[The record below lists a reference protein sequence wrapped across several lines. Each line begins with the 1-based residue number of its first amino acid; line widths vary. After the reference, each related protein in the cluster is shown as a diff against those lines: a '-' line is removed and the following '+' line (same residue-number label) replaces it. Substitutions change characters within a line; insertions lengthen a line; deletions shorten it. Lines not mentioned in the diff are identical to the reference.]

1 MTSPAATARSS
12 FRHNGRIGAGAIA
25 AFVRR
30 DFAMA
35 RSYRLAF
42 VLDACYGLL
51 QVAIYFFISR
61 TFEGAGVGGL
71 QGAPSYF
78 AFAAVGLILGL
89 VVDAASEGIAYRI
102 REEQLS
108 GSLEAL
114 VTQPVRELELCLGM
128 VGYPFLFAMARAV
141 VYLVIAAMW
150 MDLDLGRTSFVGL
163 LAVLLTTASAV
174 AALGIVSA
182 AVVLVLKRGEI
193 VAGMVLF
200 GMTVLG
206 GSVFPVAELPDWLEP
221 LGRIVPLRFAFDG
234 ARDALFRGTGW
245 APDAAVL
252 LLFSAVGLPLA
263 VWLFG
268 RALAIARRAG
278 TMAQY

>member
-1 MTSPAATARSS
+1 MTSPTATERSV
-12 FRHNGRIGAGAIA
+12 FRPSGSLRTGAIA

-30 DFAMA
+30 DFAIA

-42 VLDACYGLL
+42 LLDACYGLL

-61 TFEGAGVGGL
+61 TFEGATATSL
-71 QGAPSYF
+71 EGAPSYF

-114 VTQPVRELELCLGM
+114 VTQPVRALELCLGM
-128 VGYPFLFAMARAV
+128 VGFPFLFAMTRAV
-141 VYLVIAAMW
+141 AYLLIAGLW
-150 MDLDLGRTSFVGL
+150 MDLDLARTSFVGL
-163 LAVLLTTASAV
+163 LVVLVTTSTAV

-200 GMTVLG
+200 AMTLLA
-206 GSVFPVAELPDWLEP
+206 GSVFPISELPGWLEP

-234 ARDALFRGTGW
+234 ARDALFTGTGW
-245 APDAAVL
+245 VPDAAVL
-252 LLFSAVGLPLA
+252 LLFSAAALPLA
-263 VWLFG
+263 VWMFG
-268 RALAIARRAG
+268 RALTIARRAG

>member
-1 MTSPAATARSS
+1 MTSPTATERSS
-12 FRHNGRIGAGAIA
+12 FRSSRYLGAGSVA

-30 DFAMA
+30 DFAIA
-35 RSYRLAF
+35 RSYRLTF

-61 TFEGAGVGGL
+61 TFEGAAAAAL

-114 VTQPVRELELCLGM
+114 VTQPVRAFELCLGM
-128 VGYPFLFAMARAV
+128 VGFPLLFALARAV
-141 VYLVIAAMW
+141 VYLVIAGVW
-150 MDLDLGRTSFVGL
+150 MDLDLARTSFVGL

-193 VAGMVLF
+193 LAGMVLF
-200 GMTVLG
+200 GMTLLG
-206 GSVFPVAELPDWLEP
+206 GSVFPVAELPSWLEP
-221 LGRIVPLRFAFDG
+221 VARIVPLRYAFDG

-245 APDAAVL
+245 APDAALL
-252 LLFSAVGLPLA
+252 LLFGAIGLPLA

-268 RALAIARRAG
+268 RALTIARRAG
-278 TMAQY
+278 TVAQY

>member
-1 MTSPAATARSS
+1 MTSRAATERSA
-12 FRHNGRIGAGAIA
+12 FRPSLAGSGAIA
-25 AFVRR
+25 AFVGR
-30 DFAMA
+30 DFAIA

-42 VLDACYGLL
+42 MLDACYGLL

-61 TFEGAGVGGL
+61 TFEGATAPSL

-114 VTQPVRELELCLGM
+114 VTQPVRALELCLGM
-128 VGYPFLFAMARAV
+128 VGFPFLFAMARAV
-141 VYLVIAAMW
+141 AYLVIAGVW
-150 MDLDLGRTSFVGL
+150 MDLDLARTSFVGL
-163 LAVLLTTASAV
+163 LVMLVTTSTAV

-193 VAGMVLF
+193 LAGMVLF
-200 GMTVLG
+200 GMTMVG
-206 GSVFPVAELPDWLEP
+206 GSVFPIAELPDWLEP

-234 ARDALFRGTGW
+234 ARDALFTGTGW
-245 APDAAVL
+245 VPDAAVL
-252 LLFSAVGLPLA
+252 LLFSAAALPLA
-263 VWLFG
+263 VGLFG
-268 RALAIARRAG
+268 RALTIARRAG